1 MSKFLPGAMIAA
13 GLALAAQMPAFALD
27 IDVSAAQQARA
38 ELQAA
43 MSAQTPAT
51 AIPGDADPSEIFV
64 NPYRAYPPSCLN
76 APLGSGLW
84 QRDPNVQ
91 QKTMTLSGD
100 PLSADAAERSYTE
113 TVTVSVSRL
122 ACSGGKS
129 ALLMEI
135 DRPTGASTTL
145 YPVYPGVRVTQ
156 GTKQNVAVR
165 TAADPN
171 TFLSHTDA
179 QMPLTNSGTFVFEAF
194 YPDAN
199 AVDYNQALTIT
210 LDNFIASSATR
221 YTTFTLAAYNA
232 AQYPEASS
240 ALPINGYMSSNW
252 ANPNQTGEGIVV
264 QVYDDRDSAT
274 RTLSITWFTYDDA
287 GAPFWLYGQ
296 TTLPIGANL
305 ISAPM
310 AYYSTGKFAGPAS
323 SPSVPHTSWGLA
335 TITFPDCAHMKVNYN
350 GDASALH
357 GPKGQGSITFVRV
370 ADVNGLV
377 CQ

>member
-1 MSKFLPGAMIAA
+1 MSKFLIGAATC
-13 GLALAAQMPAFALD
+13 LALATSAHSGD
-27 IDVSAAQQARA
+27 RSIDVEAAQQARFEVNSA
-38 ELQAA
+38 MQA
-43 MSAQTPAT
+43 SASAVAPGAQPA
-51 AIPGDADPSEIFV
+51 EIFV

-84 QRDPNVQ
+84 QNDPNVQ

-100 PLSADAAERSYTE
+100 PLSADANERNYTE
-113 TVTVSVSRL
+113 AVTVSLFRQ
-122 ACSGGKS
+122 ACPGGKS
-129 ALLMEI
+129 AMLLEI
-135 DRPTGASTTL
+135 DRATGASTTL

-232 AQYPEASS
+232 SQYPTA
-240 ALPINGYMSSNW
+240 ALPLPINGYMSSTYT
-252 ANPNQTGEGIVV
+252 NPNQNGEGMFV
-264 QVYDDRDSAT
+264 QVYDNKDSAT
-274 RTLSITWFTYDDA
+274 RTLSFGWFTYGDS
-287 GAPFWLYGQ
+287 GQPVWLYGD
-296 TTLPIGANL
+296 TTLPIGTRL
-305 ISAPM
+305 ITVPVL
-310 AYYSTGKFAGPAS
+310 YLTGGSFAGSLAAGV
-323 SPSVPHTSWGLA
+323 PSKSWGFA
-335 TITFPDCAHMKVNYN
+335 TFTFPDCGHVTVNYN
-350 GDASALH
+350 GDALSSH
-357 GPKGQGSITFVRV
+357 GPKGQGSVTFNRL
-370 ADVNGLV
+370 ADINGLA
-377 CQ
+377 CL